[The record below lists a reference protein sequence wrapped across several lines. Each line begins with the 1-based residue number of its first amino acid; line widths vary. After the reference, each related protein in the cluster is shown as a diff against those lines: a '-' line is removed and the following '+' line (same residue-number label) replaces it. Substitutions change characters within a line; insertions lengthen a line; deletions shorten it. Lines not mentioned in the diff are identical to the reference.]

1 MFFTELKQRIKS
13 LERQNADLR
22 YRMDEPW
29 VQDAKEQYQ
38 KKMEDLYQEARK
50 VILMGGCSYSRYEG
64 AFTDYITFEC
74 AYGENTVFIKRAASK
89 DFPFAVEH
97 RALLDGKPVI
107 KAGIL
112 FELAEKVYSVTQEKE
127 HVKKPSSAGAK
138 ATRQSSKRHS

>member
-1 MFFTELKQRIKS
+1 MFFTELKQRIEN

-38 KKMEDLYQEARK
+38 KKTEDLYQEARK
-50 VILMGGCSYSRYEG
+50 VILMGGCLYNYHAG
-64 AFTDYITFEC
+64 AFTDYTTFEC
-74 AYGENTVFIKRAASK
+74 AYGENTVFIERTTSK
-89 DFPFAVEH
+89 GFPFAIEY

-127 HVKKPSSAGAK
+127 HVKKSSSTGAK
-138 ATRQSSKRHS
+138 ATRQRSKRHS

>member
-1 MFFTELKQRIKS
+1 MFFTELKQRIEN

-22 YRMDEPW
+22 YQMDEPW

-50 VILMGGCSYSRYEG
+50 VILMGGCLYNRYAG
-64 AFTDYITFEC
+64 MFTDFTTYEC
-74 AYGENTVFIKRAASK
+74 AHEDKTVFIERTITSARK
-89 DFPFAVEH
+89 VEY

-107 KAGIL
+107 KAGTL

-127 HVKKPSSAGAK
+127 HVKKSSSAGAK
-138 ATRQSSKRHS
+138 ATRQRSKRHS

>member
-1 MFFTELKQRIKS
+1 MFFTELKQRIEN

-38 KKMEDLYQEARK
+38 KKTEGPYQEARK
-50 VILMGGCSYSRYEG
+50 VILMGGCSYNQHAG
-64 AFTDYITFEC
+64 AFTDHTTFEC
-74 AYGENTVFIKRAASK
+74 AYGENTVLIERTASK
-89 DFPFAVEH
+89 GFPFAVKY

-127 HVKKPSSAGAK
+127 HAKKSSSTGAK
-138 ATRQSSKRHS
+138 ATRQRSKRHS